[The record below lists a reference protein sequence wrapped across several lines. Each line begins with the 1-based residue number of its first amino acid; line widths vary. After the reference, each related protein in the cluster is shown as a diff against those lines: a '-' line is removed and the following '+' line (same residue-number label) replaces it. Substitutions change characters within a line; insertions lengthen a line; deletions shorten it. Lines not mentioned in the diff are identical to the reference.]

1 MHTYLRL
8 ANVGEDIV
16 VEARSEAD
24 DLFVTV
30 LLVLRD
36 DERSRRRNLADSD

>member
-8 ANVGEDIV
+8 ANVGEDVV

-36 DERSRRRNLADSD
+36 DVRNRRRNRAVSD